1 MPLTQKTFWNTGT
14 ENKYCSSLNKQVII
28 MLVKSSNVKFTEQC
42 PLHFHVGEAP
52 LLRET
57 VSLMLIDSLIRAALL
72 RFPLLLRA

>member
-1 MPLTQKTFWNTGT
+1 MPLTQTTFWNTGT
-14 ENKYCSSLNKQVII
+14 ENKYCSSLNKQIII
-28 MLVKSSNVKFTEQC
+28 MLVRSSNVKFTEQS

-57 VSLMLIDSLIRAALL
+57 VSPMLIDSLIRAALL